1 MDIRQLLNKLDRVAL
16 SEAISLKDVEAAVA
30 GIKDEQQRAAKLND
44 LAWDNKLPGLY
55 DPVSGNFVRKQGQ
68 PDSMGGSYSISATAP
83 TSADKELSNWG
94 LIPQNA
100 KTSTSLGRMV
110 RGDDEGKY
118 DKELKGKSDTLV
130 KQQEYDKKM
139 GELQPKLK
147 TLADLVK
154 KLQSVAG
161 ITSASN
167 ATASTTSSPNMGQIN
182 KESSIF
188 ESLMTEFRDEV
199 GNDYIA
205 EALSPEAKSI
215 VDEIN
220 AILAELEPFGDVAEF
235 EQAINDAKKVISDA
249 EKAGAQDA
257 ELDAASAEADKV
269 AADTQAKAD
278 AGKKAAAGTAGAGG
292 ANQVQQV
299 QQQLL
304 DAGFTAVGKADGK
317 MGPMTAAAIKQF
329 QQMAGINADGK
340 IGPELLEKL
349 KNAKQIASQNRL
361 TTSLA
366 AVEKI
371 IAKYKIAESIT
382 SIEDLELLSEDELRK
397 YVLTNIKVFSESEQM
412 SIMKEMLAE
421 RSVTGS
427 VDLPANFGK
436 APTDSRGNPVRP
448 GYMGSPTAATTP
460 GAAPAAAPAGAPAA
474 KAGGWMDKAK
484 SAFNRASTA
493 VKGAANK
500 IGTKGKIGLG
510 IAAGVAIAAAAPAAL
525 SKLKSWLSGADAQLD
540 PADKAELVKHLDVI
554 TTYAKDETAVKALPQ
569 DVQTRLTAIL
579 TKADKL
585 SNVQAKA
592 APAGAAA
599 GAAAGGLAPSS
610 MPVAP

>member
-30 GIKDEQQRAAKLND
+30 GIKDEQERAAKLND

-68 PDSMGGSYSISATAP
+68 PDSMGGSYTISATAP

-110 RGDDEGKY
+110 RGDDKGEY
-118 DKELKGKSDTLV
+118 DKEIKGKSDTLV

-161 ITSASN
+161 IASASN
-167 ATASTTSSPNMGQIN
+167 ATASTTSGSDMGQVN

-205 EALSPEAKSI
+205 EALSPEAKSV
-215 VDEIN
+215 VDQIN
-220 AILAELEPFGDVAEF
+220 AILAELEPFGDDPEI
-235 EQAINDAKKVISDA
+235 EQAVNDAKKVLSDA

-278 AGKKAAAGTAGAGG
+278 AEKKAAGGAGAGS
-292 ANQVQQV
+292 ANQVLQV

-329 QQMAGINADGK
+329 QQMAGITADGK

-382 SIEDLELLSEDELRK
+382 SIEDLELLSEDELIK
-397 YVLTNIKVFSESEQM
+397 YVLANIKVFSESEQM

-510 IAAGVAIAAAAPAAL
+510 IAAGVAIATAAPAAL

-592 APAGAAA
+592 APAGGAA
-599 GAAAGGLAPSS
+599 GAAVGGLAPSS